1 MKKPATELPFAS
13 ETRQFRINLV
23 GGQRGRIIAA
33 TGRVDETAQD
43 DMTYIAHAANAYPKL
58 VEALR
63 DLSAQVARVAAENKH
78 VAASG
83 LHCLGPSERAAALLR
98 ELGEGS

>member
-58 VEALR
+58 VKALR
-63 DLSAQVARVAAENKH
+63 KVLDLADAHAGALKFDKTPVETDAE
-78 VAASG
+78 
-83 LHCLGPSERAAALLR
+83 ALLR